1 METTIN
7 NLAQVIEDKLRKDL
21 PQKID
26 EIIIKD

>member
-1 METTIN
+1 METTNN
-7 NLAQVIEDKLRKDL
+7 NLAQVMEEKLRKDL

>member
-1 METTIN
+1 METTNN